1 MGTTDSAA
9 AAVRLL
15 EAGVAALSD
24 VDLEAL
30 SDGQQLALLRV
41 LHPLMCR
48 MEAQRSRVIGS
59 VHRRGAVF
67 ADGAVSTV
75 AWLRSRLR
83 MSDGHAQLRV
93 AAAVREVPELSVA
106 YAAGQVSYAQVSV
119 VAPVVPDI
127 APEVLAA
134 GAGKLLAEQAIQL
147 APGPL
152 RQVAARIRDH
162 FDPDGGELLLTTLT
176 ALMPP
181 TGGARPAQPG
191 APARRRPAGPVPA
204 GRQPG
209 PDRGWGESPRHR
221 RHRLADPAGQ
231 RDSQPRLR
239 CADHRGN
246 RPAAGLRRHDH
257 PGGARHRGRAAGP
270 GSGSPAGQH
279 RPTPRP
285 RPARQRLP
293 LPRLRPPSTMDRRP
307 PPDALG
313 PRRPHRLGQP
323 AAALPVAPHR
333 RPRRRL
339 DPPPRD
345 PHQHGHRNQ
354 ARRPTPRH
362 HQPAEK
368 PLTRPLTPWF
378 VTFSHWYVH
387 AS

>member
-162 FDPDGGELLLTTLT
+162 FEPDAAERRARQRQEERWLSVARTFDGAVAVQGLPDPDGGELLLTTLT

-285 RPARQRLP
+285 RPARPRLP
-293 LPRLRPPSTMDRRP
+293 LPRLRPPSTKAAGPSTSRP
-307 PPDALG
+307 SPTRSPQPGPTANPSASPASREAAHPAPNALV
-313 PRRPHRLGQP
+313 RYL
-323 AAALPVAPHR
+323 
-333 RPRRRL
+333 
-339 DPPPRD
+339 
-345 PHQHGHRNQ
+345 
-354 ARRPTPRH
+354 
-362 HQPAEK
+362 
-368 PLTRPLTPWF
+368 
-378 VTFSHWYVH
+378 
-387 AS
+387 